1 MFDRLIDWALRN
13 RPLVLLILIGLVAS
27 GAWSLV
33 HLPID
38 AVPDITNVQVMAL
51 TSAPALGPEEVE
63 QFITIP
69 VENAMNGIPRIQ
81 EVRSFSQFGL
91 SGVTIVFEE
100 GVDIYWARQQ
110 VGERLTD
117 VRSSIPPEFGQ
128 PEMGPIS
135 TGLGEIFQFEVKNA
149 PDAAKPKTM
158 MELRTILDWEIAR
171 PLKSVPGVVEVN
183 AFGGELKTYEVRLDP
198 ERLMARNISVN
209 RVFEA
214 IRLNNSNSG
223 GGYLE
228 RLGEQRVIRAVGL
241 VSNLQDL
248 SEIVLDSTPSGTPIY
263 IRDVADVRFA
273 PLIRNGAVTRDGD
286 GEAVTATVMMLA
298 GENSRVVVNRIKDK
312 LEEIR
317 PRLAEGVVV
326 DPYYDRAVLIARTI
340 TTVASNL
347 AEGGILVVAVLLALL
362 GNLRAGLVVALTIPL
377 SMLFAGNLMV
387 YYGIAGSLM
396 SLGAIDFGLIVDSSV
411 IMMENCVGHLAHADK
426 NRSSIDVVR
435 EAALE
440 VRKPVVFGV
449 AIITI
454 VHLPLLALEGVE
466 GKMFR
471 PMALTVVFALTGS
484 LLLSLTA
491 TPVLASLILKP
502 GTSEVE
508 TPPIRLAKWIYRP
521 ILKFALDRPVVV
533 VLASLIMFAATM
545 PVALQLG
552 GEFIPKLDEGDILV
566 VVNRPPSTSLSESIE
581 DTVRLE
587 NALLKAFPDQ
597 IESVVSRTG
606 RPEIGIDPA
615 GVNQSDVFI
624 FLKQPVETLVDLA
637 LKPLHPILALFH
649 SGDHEMTKAELIHE
663 MDAVFRREI
672 PGAFFSFSQP
682 IDLRFNE
689 MLAGVRADVGIGVYG
704 EDLAVLQEK
713 VNAIAATIESIPGAA
728 DVRAQVLGGL
738 PFLRVQ
744 IDRERISRFGINAA
758 DILDV
763 VSALGGKI
771 VGQVIE
777 GQRTFDLQ
785 VRFDPSARDDVESI
799 KRLKI
804 ADPKGRMIPLSELAD
819 FQLEDGAYEIWR
831 KDRQRRAM
839 VQANVRDRDLATF
852 VAEAQEQV
860 AKHVDMPKGY
870 YLEWGG
876 TFQNLQ
882 SATQRLTIVVPV
894 ALVLIFLLLYS
905 TFGSVKLGALIFLS
919 VPLGA
924 MGGILALWV
933 REMNLSISAGVG
945 FIALSGVAV
954 LDGLVIVA
962 AIRQRVEKG
971 VPMREAVSGASMNR
985 LRPVLMTAL
994 VASLGFIPMAF
1005 SAGSGADVQRPLAT
1019 VVIGGLITS
1028 TGLKLLVIPATYA
1041 WFDPGIPQPI
1051 GDEETTIANASASA
1065 LAAPDEFDDEPD
1077 SRESV

>member
-1 MFDRLIDWALRN
+1 MFDRLIDWALRS
-13 RPLVLLILIGLVAS
+13 RPMVLLLLVGLVLW
-27 GAWSLV
+27 GARSLV
-33 HLPID
+33 KLPID
-38 AVPDITNVQVMAL
+38 AQPDITNVQVMAL
-51 TSAPALGPEEVE
+51 TSSPGLGPVEVE

-91 SGVTIVFEE
+91 SGVTIVFDE
-100 GVDIYWARQQ
+100 GTDIYWARQQ
-110 VGERLTD
+110 VGERLAE

-135 TGLGEIFQFEVKNA
+135 TGLGEVFQFEVKNA
-149 PDAAKPKTM
+149 PDSPRPRSL

-214 IRLNNSNSG
+214 IRENNSNSG

-241 VSNLQDL
+241 VSTLDDL
-248 SEIVLDSTPSGTPIY
+248 AAIVLATTPSGTPVY
-263 IRDVADVRFA
+263 VRDVAEVRFA
-273 PLIRNGAVTRDGD
+273 PLIRNGAATRDGD
-286 GEAVTATVMMLA
+286 GEVVTATTMMLA
-298 GENSRVVVNRIKDK
+298 GENSRAVVDRIKAK

-317 PRLAEGVVV
+317 PRLPEGVVV
-326 DPYYDRAVLIARTI
+326 EPYYDRAVLISRTI

-347 AEGGILVVAVLLALL
+347 AEGGILVVAVLLAML
-362 GNLRAGLVVALTIPL
+362 GNLKAGLVVALAIPL
-377 SMLFAGNLMV
+377 SMLFAINLMV

-411 IMMENCVGHLAHADK
+411 IMMENCVSHLAHADK
-426 NRSSIDVVR
+426 RRSAVDVVR
-435 EAALE
+435 EAAFE

-466 GKMFR
+466 GKMFQ
-471 PMALTVVFALTGS
+471 PMALTVVFALIGS
-484 LLLSLTA
+484 LILSLTA

-502 GTSEVE
+502 GASEVE
-508 TPPIRLAKWIYRP
+508 TLPVRIGKRVYRP
-521 ILKFALDRPVVV
+521 FLEFALDRPFVVV
-533 VLASLIMFAATM
+533 GVALLAFVATL
-545 PVALQLG
+545 PVAMSLG
-552 GEFIPKLDEGDILV
+552 GEFIPRLDEGDFLV
-566 VVNRPPSTSLSESIE
+566 VVTRPPSASLSESLADSRRIE
-581 DTVRLE
+581 K
-587 NALLKAFPDQ
+587 ALLEKFPDQ
-597 IESVVSRTG
+597 VESVVCRTG

-615 GVNQSDVFI
+615 GVNQTDVFV
-624 FLKQPVETLVDLA
+624 FLKQEEETYLDLA
-637 LKPLHPILALFH
+637 LKPLHPILGLFETK
-649 SGDHEMTKAELIHE
+649 HEKPKAELIAE
-663 MDAVFRREI
+663 MEQVFQEEL
-672 PGAFFSFSQP
+672 PGAFLSFTQP
-682 IDLRFNE
+682 IEVRFNE
-689 MLAGVRADVGIGVYG
+689 MLAGVRADLGIGVYG
-704 EDLAVLQEK
+704 DDLDVLQEK
-713 VNAIAATIESIPGAA
+713 VNQIAAAIEDIPGAA

-744 IDRERISRFGINAA
+744 IDRGDIARYGINAST
-758 DILDV
+758 ILDV
-763 VSALGGKI
+763 VSALGGKV

-785 VRFDPSARDDVESI
+785 VRYDPAARDDQESI
-799 KRLKI
+799 KRLKV
-804 ADPKGRMIPLSELAD
+804 ADPTGRMIPLSELAE
-819 FQLEDGAYEIWR
+819 FHREDGAYEVWR

-839 VQANVRDRDLATF
+839 VQANVRNRDLASF
-852 VAEAQEQV
+852 VAEAQERV
-860 AKHVDMPKGY
+860 RAEVDIPRGY
-870 YLEWGG
+870 FLEWGG
-876 TFQNLQ
+876 TFQNMQ
-882 SATQRLTIVVPV
+882 SATERLTIVVPV
-894 ALVLIFLLLYS
+894 ALVLIFLLLYG
-905 TFGSVKLGALIFLS
+905 TFQSVKLGSLIFLS

-924 MGGILALWV
+924 MGGILALWA
-933 REMNLSISAGVG
+933 RDMNLSISAGVG

-954 LDGLVIVA
+954 LDGLVIVS
-962 AIRQRVEKG
+962 AIRQRVESG
-971 VPMREAVSGASMNR
+971 EPMRQAVAGASMSR

-1005 SAGSGADVQRPLAT
+1005 STGSGADVQRPLAT

-1041 WFDPGIPQPI
+1041 WFDPGR
-1051 GDEETTIANASASA
+1051 GRRASDVDA
-1065 LAAPDEFDDEPD
+1065 LLEPD
-1077 SRESV
+1077 DDPDDDATA